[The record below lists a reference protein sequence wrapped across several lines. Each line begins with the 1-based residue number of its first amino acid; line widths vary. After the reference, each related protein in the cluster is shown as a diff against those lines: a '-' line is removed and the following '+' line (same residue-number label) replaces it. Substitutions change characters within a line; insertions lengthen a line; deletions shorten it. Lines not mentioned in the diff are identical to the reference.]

1 MTIVDWLANEQPRER
16 LLAHGA
22 SSLSDAEL
30 LAIFLRTGVKGK
42 SAVDLAREL
51 LKEFASL
58 RKLLNADV
66 KSFCNGKGLGKA
78 KYVQLQACLEMARRY
93 LYESINREGPLSS
106 PVDAKDFLLMRMRD
120 YDSEVFACLFLDTK
134 NCVIAFEELFRGS
147 LHSAEVHPREV
158 IKKALK
164 HNAHALIFAHNH
176 PSGNAYPNQSDI
188 KLTLM
193 LRDALTVMDIKVLD
207 HLIIGETVQSLTQLG
222 HL

>member
-1 MTIVDWLANEQPRER
+1 
-16 LLAHGA
+16 
-22 SSLSDAEL
+22 
-30 LAIFLRTGVKGK
+30 
-42 SAVDLAREL
+42 
-51 LKEFASL
+51 
-58 RKLLNADV
+58 
-66 KSFCNGKGLGKA
+66 
-78 KYVQLQACLEMARRY
+78 MARRY
-93 LYESINREGPLSS
+93 LYESINREGPLSG

-134 NCVIAFEELFRGS
+134 NYVIAFEELFRGS

-176 PSGNAYPNQSDI
+176 PSGNADPSQSDI